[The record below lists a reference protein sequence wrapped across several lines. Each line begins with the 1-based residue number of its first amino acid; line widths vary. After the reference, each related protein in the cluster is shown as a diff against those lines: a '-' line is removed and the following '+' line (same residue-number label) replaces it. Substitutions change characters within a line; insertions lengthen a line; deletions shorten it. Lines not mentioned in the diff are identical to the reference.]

1 MRYVSLIGASLLLL
15 SISCVQRKYGEGAN
29 VKTGGPSVSTNGK
42 NFVCSGTEPF
52 WSMAIKDRDVT
63 LTDPESKT
71 QYKIGVIKTPAGA
84 GEGYVSV
91 FMLHREA
98 GSEADVVIRREQK
111 GCSDGMSDTVYTHS
125 VVFAGDVVLAG
136 CCSLK

>member
-1 MRYVSLIGASLLLL
+1 
-15 SISCVQRKYGEGAN
+15 VQRKYGDGAN
-29 VKTGGPSVSTNGK
+29 VKTGGPSLSTSGK

-52 WSMAIKDRDVT
+52 WSMQIKESDVT
-63 LTDPESKT
+63 LSDPEKKT
-71 QYKIGVIKTPAGA
+71 EYKIGMIKTPAGT

-98 GSEADVVIRREQK
+98 GSGADVVIRREQK

-125 VVFAGDVVLAG
+125 VVFAGDVVMTG
-136 CCSLK
+136 CCNVKTVVTP